1 MVALAARAAPV
12 SGLRSSGRLAKSC
25 NCASPSTH
33 VFALPLHQ
41 RRKLDAGSSAGFL
54 FGCKNQ
60 SHQGCSHR
68 PARKRRAGQA
78 QAGQRGLRRQARQLG
93 VVRDAR
99 AGRVQLRQRG
109 QVRRQVRQRAQRVA
123 RKAQPAQAALA
134 CRAGL
139 GFHCAGPPKRSAHE
153 RVALPA
159 PHACLHAWRSGRF
172 RYGLQL
178 LIDMSMHGGF
188 AHCVCQRGERWE
200 AINRRL
206 AQSGSFCGSVT
217 ASWRTS
223 KGQGVEGL
231 DGVAVQAQL
240 LQRAARGQ
248 ARHGGQPVARQVQP
262 PQACHLGVQSD
273 SAHAPYRPKE
283 PSMCMHLEA
292 ERASRCREVGQVYMS
307 GCPYIMPCL
316 AARESCPER
325 ERACHAVQLQRG
337 QACEAVVRQA
347 QPRQRGQHRGG
358 RAAGRWR
365 ALARQGRRGGRRAG
379 DAERACAAQAV
390 AGQAQVLQRG
400 QRGQRAH
407 LPAGR
412 CLIMLRVVVGWA
424 TLVCMV

>member
-1 MVALAARAAPV
+1 MFPCLLKQHTAIGSQRTPGTAGPPGTREGLESVCREDKSWFKAYKRKAHPAAPAPRLPASKPPLRARAARTRRRGTRPCFPRSTPWPPV
-12 SGLRSSGRLAKSC
+12 AAPPPCPQPRAPRPSALLRAAAAPPRRCSPKRTAVVGRVGRASL
-25 NCASPSTH
+25 CA
-33 VFALPLHQ
+33 
-41 RRKLDAGSSAGFL
+41 
-54 FGCKNQ
+54 
-60 SHQGCSHR
+60 

-292 ERASRCREVGQVYMS
+292 ERASRCREVGCRS
-307 GCPYIMPCL
+307 TCL
-316 AARESCPER
+316 VAHTSC
-325 ERACHAVQLQRG
+325 HV
-337 QACEAVVRQA
+337 
-347 QPRQRGQHRGG
+347 
-358 RAAGRWR
+358 
-365 ALARQGRRGGRRAG
+365 
-379 DAERACAAQAV
+379 
-390 AGQAQVLQRG
+390 
-400 QRGQRAH
+400 
-407 LPAGR
+407 
-412 CLIMLRVVVGWA
+412 
-424 TLVCMV
+424 